1 MVEIDL
7 VREKLYEKYIEPTKK
22 KREEYVGIEVELP
35 IVNLDKQAVDFQRIH
50 SLTKR
55 FIQHFRFEVMN
66 LDDEG
71 NISAA
76 RHKENGDILSYD
88 CSYNNLELSMG
99 KEKTLHP
106 LYQRFC
112 EYYTFIQQELQQ
124 YHYTLTGMGVNPYRN
139 YNQNV
144 PIPNG
149 RYRMLFH
156 HLSSYPKYED
166 LPMEFHRYPDY
177 GLFSSAS
184 QVQLDVGY
192 EELPMAIR
200 AFSRVE
206 PIKALLFNNSVM
218 LGEEEELACC
228 RDMFWENSTHGINP
242 RNVGMFDCD
251 IETVEDLQKY
261 IESTSIY
268 CLERDGKYINF
279 PPEPVLE
286 YYQEDSVTGEY
297 YADGAY
303 HEISFAPDIEDL
315 AYLRTFKFEDLTF
328 RGTIEFRS
336 VCSQPVADVMTVSA
350 FHLGLKKQLKE
361 LEEMLEND
369 HVLYHH
375 GLSATQLRKL
385 FVKREMPDFV
395 EPEAVYDLARQV
407 LDLAKKGLQQRGF
420 GEEEFLE
427 PLYERIAQQ
436 ANPAQKMLHQLSN
449 DIDIENVILEY
460 SML

>member
-50 SLTKR
+50 NLTKR

-166 LPMEFHRYPDY
+166 LPMDFHSYPDY

-184 QVQLDVGY
+184 QVQLDVSY

-200 AFSRVE
+200 AFSKVE

-460 SML
+460 STL

>member
-1 MVEIDL
+1 
-7 VREKLYEKYIEPTKK
+7 
-22 KREEYVGIEVELP
+22 
-35 IVNLDKQAVDFQRIH
+35 
-50 SLTKR
+50 
-55 FIQHFRFEVMN
+55 
-66 LDDEG
+66 
-71 NISAA
+71 
-76 RHKENGDILSYD
+76 
-88 CSYNNLELSMG
+88 MG

-166 LPMEFHRYPDY
+166 LPMDFHSYPDY

-184 QVQLDVGY
+184 QVQLDVSY

-200 AFSRVE
+200 AFSKVE

-395 EPEAVYDLARQV
+395 EPKAVYDLARQV

-460 SML
+460 STL